1 MKSTSSLFAIV
12 AVCLLFTSC
21 ENEEPPISFASNP
34 GFFTKWVLSKE
45 GATCNQGGTY
55 TGSNQNHK
63 TELIILPN
71 LTYNYVIDGELV
83 QTGSFFAQN
92 GNITFT
98 PSIHPNDINL
108 YSTYILTGPNLFIT
122 TTELL
127 NSGSR
132 EICNVK
138 RVYTRER

>member
-45 GATCNQGGTY
+45 GATCNQGSTY
-55 TGSNQNHK
+55 IGSSQNQK
-63 TELIILPN
+63 IELNILKDF
-71 LTYNYVIDGELV
+71 TYNYTIDGELV
-83 QTGSFFAQN
+83 QSGTFFAKQ
-92 GNITFT
+92 GSITFS
-98 PSIHPNDINL
+98 PPIHPNNIQL
-108 YSTYILTGPNLFIT
+108 FSTYTFTGPNLFIN

-127 NSGSR
+127 NPGSG
-132 EICNVK
+132 EACDVK
-138 RVYTRER
+138 RVYTR